1 MAKKLE
7 TILNCGNS
15 HISANVFSVNGDE
28 LVLEQSLLETLH
40 RDLTKDQIWM
50 DSVIKA
56 VENISQK
63 IKGNVRVILPGSMLI
78 SKTIRVPHVE
88 PEKQR
93 KIVSFELSQKMP
105 LPLSDLV
112 WDYIVIDDDGV
123 EEEILAFAVKPE
135 IVEKFCDKLVKLGI
149 NPVQITPAPV
159 LDYLAIRHVMGDM
172 EAGNEALVI
181 NIGAK
186 TTNLLFINQ
195 TGYLIRTIAIGGNT
209 MSQSISD
216 SLGITFE
223 KAESL
228 KKAYFSGEI
237 KLAEDDASKTAISN
251 ANNQFLARASQEIT
265 RSVVT
270 IKRLKKGQS
279 PKTIYLTGRGAF
291 LPGLNEYLQE
301 TQQINVQYF
310 NPLIGLK
317 ISNNVPAEIHGLFP
331 FILGEPIGMARFIF
345 FESSNEQNK
354 NLNLLP
360 KDKIAS
366 IGIKKKTPILILS
379 LLLFSVLPVPS
390 ALKSLNE
397 IDQLNKKVEI
407 QEKELKT
414 LENTLTEQELKNTN
428 LNFVS
433 SLRSKIIS
441 WHQPFVHSL
450 KTTSLSIELINFTQG
465 ILENDEIGD
474 IWIDNFSLDA
484 SQELLRR
491 DITEKSN
498 VQNFRLFISGR
509 YLVRPNLDGS
519 PDKNIRDILIDLDR
533 VKKEALTDYLS
544 YTPHIHKI
552 ERKSFSIEGK
562 GDLFNRY
569 FSHFEYDILLK
580 VK

>member
-15 HISANVFSVNGDE
+15 HISANVFSVNGEE

-105 LPLSDLV
+105 LPLSELV

-123 EEEILAFAVKPE
+123 EEEILAFAVKPD
-135 IVEKFCDKLVKLGI
+135 IVEKFCDRLVKLGI

-237 KLAEDDASKTAISN
+237 KLAEGDASKTAISN

-265 RSVVT
+265 RSIVT

-317 ISNNVPAEIHGLFP
+317 ISNNVPREIHGLFP

-345 FESSNEQNK
+345 FESSNEKNK

-390 ALKSLNE
+390 AIKSLSE
-397 IDQLNKKVEI
+397 IDQLNKKVEL
-407 QEKELKT
+407 QEKELKE
-414 LENTLTEQELKNTN
+414 LENILAEQKLKNTN
-428 LNFVS
+428 LNFIS
-433 SLRSKIIS
+433 SLCSKIIS
-441 WHQPFVHSL
+441 WHQPFLHSL

-474 IWIDNFSLDA
+474 IWIDNFSIDA
-484 SQELLRR
+484 AKSLSTKDRN
-491 DITEKSN
+491 EKNS
-498 VQNFRLFISGR
+498 VHNFRLFISGR
-509 YLVRPNLDGS
+509 YLVRPNVDDS
-519 PDKNIRDILIDLDR
+519 TDKNIRDILIDLDR

-544 YTPHIHKI
+544 NIPHIHKI

>member
-1 MAKKLE
+1 
-7 TILNCGNS
+7 
-15 HISANVFSVNGDE
+15 
-28 LVLEQSLLETLH
+28 
-40 RDLTKDQIWM
+40 
-50 DSVIKA
+50 
-56 VENISQK
+56 
-63 IKGNVRVILPGSMLI
+63 MLI

>member
-15 HISANVFSVNGDE
+15 HISANVFSVNGEE
-28 LVLEQSLLETLH
+28 LVLEKSILETLH

-265 RSVVT
+265 RSIVT

-345 FESSNEQNK
+345 FESSNEKNK

-379 LLLFSVLPVPS
+379 LFLFSVLPVPS

-397 IDQLNKKVEI
+397 IDQLKDKVKI

-414 LENTLTEQELKNTN
+414 LENILTEQELKNTN
-428 LNFVS
+428 LNFIT

-450 KTTSLSIELINFTQG
+450 KTTALSIELINFTQG

-484 SQELLRR
+484 TTSPSTR
-491 DITEKSN
+491 DIIENSS
-498 VQNFRLFISGR
+498 VHNFRLFISGR
-509 YLVRPNLDGS
+509 YLVRPNIDDS

-544 YTPHIHKI
+544 VTPHIHKI

>member
-1 MAKKLE
+1 MAKRLE

-15 HISANVFSVNGDE
+15 HISANVFSVKGEE

-50 DSVIKA
+50 DTVIKA
-56 VENISQK
+56 VEKISHK

-105 LPLSDLV
+105 LPLSELV

-123 EEEILAFAVKPE
+123 EEEILAFAVKPD

-181 NIGAK
+181 NMGAK

-237 KLAEDDASKTAISN
+237 KLAEEDASKTAISN

-265 RSVVT
+265 RSIVT

-317 ISNNVPAEIHGLFP
+317 ISNNVPEEMHGLFP
-331 FILGEPIGMARFIF
+331 FILGEPIGMARYLF
-345 FESSNEQNK
+345 FESSNEKNK
-354 NLNLLP
+354 DLNLLP

-366 IGIKKKTPILILS
+366 IGIKKKTPILIVS
-379 LLLFSVLPVPS
+379 FLLFSVLPVPS

-397 IDQLNKKVEI
+397 IDQLNIKANK
-407 QEKELKT
+407 QESELKT
-414 LENTLTEQELKNTN
+414 LENRLTEQEQKYSD
-428 LNFVS
+428 LNFMS
-433 SLRSKIIS
+433 TLRAKILS
-441 WHQPFVHSL
+441 WHQPFFNSL

-465 ILENDEIGD
+465 VLENEEIGD

-484 SQELLRR
+484 E
-491 DITEKSN
+491 TEISTRGSKGKSTER
-498 VQNFRLFISGR
+498 NFRLFISGR
-509 YLVRPNLDGS
+509 YLVRPSADDS
-519 PDKNIRDILIDLDR
+519 SEKNVRDILIDLDR

-544 YTPHIHKI
+544 NIPHIHKI

-569 FSHFEYDILLK
+569 FSHFEYEILLK

>member
-15 HISANVFSVNGDE
+15 HISANVFSVNGEE

-544 YTPHIHKI
+544 FTPHIHKI

>member
-533 VKKEALTDYLS
+533 VKKEALTEYLS

>member
-15 HISANVFSVNGDE
+15 HISANVFSVNGEE

-40 RDLTKDQIWM
+40 RDLTKDQLWM

-93 KIVSFELSQKMP
+93 KIVAFELSQKMP

-345 FESSNEQNK
+345 FESSNEKNK

-379 LLLFSVLPVPS
+379 LLLFLALPVPS

-397 IDQLNKKVEI
+397 IDQLNNKIKI

-414 LENTLTEQELKNTN
+414 LENILSEQELKNTN
-428 LNFVS
+428 LNFIT

-450 KTTSLSIELINFTQG
+450 KTTALSIELINFTQG

-474 IWIDNFSLDA
+474 IWIDNFSLDSTTA
-484 SQELLRR
+484 PSAKDMIEN
-491 DITEKSN
+491 SS
-498 VQNFRLFISGR
+498 VHNFRLFISGR
-509 YLVRPNLDGS
+509 YLVRPNVNDS
-519 PDKNIRDILIDLDR
+519 QDKNIRDILIDLVR
-533 VKKEALTDYLS
+533 VKKEALTDYVS
-544 YTPHIHKI
+544 ITPQIHKI
-552 ERKSFSIEGK
+552 ERKTFSIEGK

-569 FSHFEYDILLK
+569 FSHCEYDILLK

>member
-1 MAKKLE
+1 MAKKFE

-15 HISANVFSVNGDE
+15 HISANVFSVNGEE

-149 NPVQITPAPV
+149 NPIQITPAPV

-317 ISNNVPAEIHGLFP
+317 ISNKVPAEIHGLFP

-345 FESSNEQNK
+345 FESSNEKNK

-390 ALKSLNE
+390 ALKSLSE

-407 QEKELKT
+407 QDKELKT
-414 LENTLTEQELKNTN
+414 LENILTEQELKNTN
-428 LNFVS
+428 LNFIS

-484 SQELLRR
+484 APTLSKS

-498 VQNFRLFISGR
+498 VQSFRLFISGR
-509 YLVRPNLDGS
+509 YLVRPNLDDS

-544 YTPHIHKI
+544 NTPHIHKI
-552 ERKSFSIEGK
+552 DRKSFSIEGK

>member
-1 MAKKLE
+1 
-7 TILNCGNS
+7 
-15 HISANVFSVNGDE
+15 

-93 KIVSFELSQKMP
+93 KIVAFELSQKMP

-345 FESSNEQNK
+345 FESSNEKNK

-379 LLLFSVLPVPS
+379 LLLFLALPVPS

-397 IDQLNKKVEI
+397 IDQLNNKIKI

-414 LENTLTEQELKNTN
+414 LENILTEQELKNTN
-428 LNFVS
+428 LNFIS

-450 KTTSLSIELINFTQG
+450 KTTALSIELINFTQG

-484 SQELLRR
+484 TTAPSAKDMIEN
-491 DITEKSN
+491 SS
-498 VQNFRLFISGR
+498 VHNFRLFISGR
-509 YLVRPNLDGS
+509 YLVRPNVNDS
-519 PDKNIRDILIDLDR
+519 QDKNIRDILIDLDR

-544 YTPHIHKI
+544 VTPHIHKI

>member
-15 HISANVFSVNGDE
+15 HISANVFSVNGEE
-28 LVLEQSLLETLH
+28 LILEQSLLETLH

-50 DSVIKA
+50 DTVIKA
-56 VENISQK
+56 VEKISHK

-105 LPLSDLV
+105 LPLSELV

-123 EEEILAFAVKPE
+123 EEEILAFAVKPD
-135 IVEKFCDKLVKLGI
+135 IVENFCDKLVKLGI

-237 KLAEDDASKTAISN
+237 KLAEEDASKTAISN

-265 RSVVT
+265 RSIVT

-317 ISNNVPAEIHGLFP
+317 ISNNVPEEMHGLFP
-331 FILGEPIGMARFIF
+331 FILGEPIGMARFLF
-345 FESSNEQNK
+345 FESSNEKNK
-354 NLNLLP
+354 DLNLLP

-366 IGIKKKTPILILS
+366 IGIKKKTPILIVS
-379 LLLFSVLPVPS
+379 FLLFSVLPVPS
-390 ALKSLNE
+390 ALKSLSE
-397 IDQLNKKVEI
+397 IDKLNNKANI
-407 QEKELKT
+407 QETELKT
-414 LENTLTEQELKNTN
+414 LENILIEQEEKNSN
-428 LNFVS
+428 LNFMS

-441 WHQPFVHSL
+441 WHQPFINSL
-450 KTTSLSIELINFTQG
+450 KTTSLSMELINFTQG
-465 ILENDEIGD
+465 VLENEEIGD

-484 SQELLRR
+484 E
-491 DITEKSN
+491 TEISTRGSKGKSTER
-498 VQNFRLFISGR
+498 NFRLFLSGR
-509 YLVRPNLDGS
+509 YLVRPSTDDS
-519 PDKNIRDILIDLDR
+519 SEKNVRDILIDLDR

-544 YTPHIHKI
+544 KIPHIHKI

-569 FSHFEYDILLK
+569 FSHFEYEILLQ

>member
-15 HISANVFSVNGDE
+15 HISANVFSVNGEE

-237 KLAEDDASKTAISN
+237 KFAEDDASKTAISN

-317 ISNNVPAEIHGLFP
+317 ISNNVPPEIHGLFP

-345 FESSNEQNK
+345 FDSSNEKNK
-354 NLNLLP
+354 NLNL
-360 KDKIAS
+360 
-366 IGIKKKTPILILS
+366 
-379 LLLFSVLPVPS
+379 
-390 ALKSLNE
+390 
-397 IDQLNKKVEI
+397 
-407 QEKELKT
+407 
-414 LENTLTEQELKNTN
+414 
-428 LNFVS
+428 
-433 SLRSKIIS
+433 
-441 WHQPFVHSL
+441 
-450 KTTSLSIELINFTQG
+450 
-465 ILENDEIGD
+465 
-474 IWIDNFSLDA
+474 
-484 SQELLRR
+484 
-491 DITEKSN
+491 
-498 VQNFRLFISGR
+498 
-509 YLVRPNLDGS
+509 
-519 PDKNIRDILIDLDR
+519 
-533 VKKEALTDYLS
+533 
-544 YTPHIHKI
+544 
-552 ERKSFSIEGK
+552 
-562 GDLFNRY
+562 
-569 FSHFEYDILLK
+569 
-580 VK
+580 

>member
-15 HISANVFSVNGDE
+15 HISANVFSVNGEE

-345 FESSNEQNK
+345 FESSNEKNK

-379 LLLFSVLPVPS
+379 LLLFLALPVPS

-397 IDQLNKKVEI
+397 IDQLNNKIKI
-407 QEKELKT
+407 QEEELKT
-414 LENTLTEQELKNTN
+414 LENILTEQELKNTN
-428 LNFVS
+428 LNFMS

-450 KTTSLSIELINFTQG
+450 KTTALSIELINFTQG

-484 SQELLRR
+484 TTAPSTK
-491 DITEKSN
+491 DMIEKSR
-498 VQNFRLFISGR
+498 VHDFRLFISGR
-509 YLVRPNLDGS
+509 YLVRPNVNDS
-519 PDKNIRDILIDLDR
+519 QDKNIRDILIDLDR

-544 YTPHIHKI
+544 VTPHIHKI

>member
-15 HISANVFSVNGDE
+15 HISANVFSVNGEE

-50 DSVIKA
+50 DTVIKA
-56 VENISQK
+56 VEKISQK

-105 LPLSDLV
+105 LPLSELV

-123 EEEILAFAVKPE
+123 EEEILAFAVKPD
-135 IVEKFCDKLVKLGI
+135 IVEKFCDRLVKLGI

-265 RSVVT
+265 RSIVT

-317 ISNNVPAEIHGLFP
+317 ISNNVPREIHGLFP

-345 FESSNEQNK
+345 FESSNEKNK

-390 ALKSLNE
+390 AIKSLSE
-397 IDQLNKKVEI
+397 IDQLNKKVEL
-407 QEKELKT
+407 QEKELKE
-414 LENTLTEQELKNTN
+414 LENILAEQKLKNTN
-428 LNFVS
+428 LNFIS
-433 SLRSKIIS
+433 SLCSKIIS
-441 WHQPFVHSL
+441 WHQPFLHSL

-474 IWIDNFSLDA
+474 IWIDNFSIDA
-484 SQELLRR
+484 AKSLSTKDRN
-491 DITEKSN
+491 EKNS
-498 VQNFRLFISGR
+498 VHNFRLFISGR
-509 YLVRPNLDGS
+509 YLVRPNVDDS
-519 PDKNIRDILIDLDR
+519 TDKNIRDILIDLDR

-544 YTPHIHKI
+544 VTPHIHKI

>member
-1 MAKKLE
+1 
-7 TILNCGNS
+7 
-15 HISANVFSVNGDE
+15 
-28 LVLEQSLLETLH
+28 
-40 RDLTKDQIWM
+40 
-50 DSVIKA
+50 
-56 VENISQK
+56 
-63 IKGNVRVILPGSMLI
+63 
-78 SKTIRVPHVE
+78 
-88 PEKQR
+88 
-93 KIVSFELSQKMP
+93 
-105 LPLSDLV
+105 
-112 WDYIVIDDDGV
+112 
-123 EEEILAFAVKPE
+123 
-135 IVEKFCDKLVKLGI
+135 
-149 NPVQITPAPV
+149 
-159 LDYLAIRHVMGDM
+159 MGDM

-237 KLAEDDASKTAISN
+237 KLAEGDASKTAISN

-265 RSVVT
+265 RSIVT

-317 ISNNVPAEIHGLFP
+317 ISNNVPREIHGLFP

-345 FESSNEQNK
+345 FESSNEKNK

-390 ALKSLNE
+390 AIKSLSE
-397 IDQLNKKVEI
+397 IDQLNKKVEL
-407 QEKELKT
+407 QEKELKE
-414 LENTLTEQELKNTN
+414 LENILAEQKLKNTN
-428 LNFVS
+428 LNFIS
-433 SLRSKIIS
+433 SLCSKIIS
-441 WHQPFVHSL
+441 WHQPFLHSL

-474 IWIDNFSLDA
+474 IWIDNFSIDA
-484 SQELLRR
+484 AKSLSTKDRN
-491 DITEKSN
+491 EKTS
-498 VQNFRLFISGR
+498 VHNFRLFISGR
-509 YLVRPNLDGS
+509 YLVRPNVDDS
-519 PDKNIRDILIDLDR
+519 TDKNIRDILIDLDR

-544 YTPHIHKI
+544 NIPHIHKI

>member
-15 HISANVFSVNGDE
+15 HISANVFSVNGEE

-345 FESSNEQNK
+345 FESSNEKNK

-397 IDQLNKKVEI
+397 IDQLNKKVKI
-407 QEKELKT
+407 QEKDLKK
-414 LENTLTEQELKNTN
+414 LENILAEKELKNTN
-428 LNFVS
+428 LNFIS
-433 SLRSKIIS
+433 SLHSKITS

-450 KTTSLSIELINFTQG
+450 KTTALSTELINFTQG

-484 SQELLRR
+484 ATALSTR
-491 DITEKSN
+491 DLNDRSSAH
-498 VQNFRLFISGR
+498 NFRLFISGR
-509 YLVRPNLDGS
+509 YLVRPNVDGS

-544 YTPHIHKI
+544 NIPHIHKI

>member
-15 HISANVFSVNGDE
+15 HISANVFSVNGEE

-50 DSVIKA
+50 DTVIKA
-56 VENISQK
+56 VEKISQK

-237 KLAEDDASKTAISN
+237 KFAEDDASKTAISN

-270 IKRLKKGQS
+270 IKRLKKCQS

-317 ISNNVPAEIHGLFP
+317 ISNNVPPEIHGLFP

-345 FESSNEQNK
+345 FDSSNEKNK

-397 IDQLNKKVEI
+397 IDQLKNKVKI

-414 LENTLTEQELKNTN
+414 LENILSEQELKNTN
-428 LNFVS
+428 LNFIT

-450 KTTSLSIELINFTQG
+450 KTTALSIELINFTQG

-484 SQELLRR
+484 TTAPSTR
-491 DITEKSN
+491 DMIEKSS
-498 VQNFRLFISGR
+498 VHNFRLFISGR
-509 YLVRPNLDGS
+509 YLVRPNIDDS

-544 YTPHIHKI
+544 DIPHIHKI

-569 FSHFEYDILLK
+569 FSHFEYVILLK

>member
-15 HISANVFSVNGDE
+15 HISANVFSVNGEE

-265 RSVVT
+265 RSIVT

-317 ISNNVPAEIHGLFP
+317 ISNNVPREIHGLFP

-345 FESSNEQNK
+345 FESSNEKNK

-390 ALKSLNE
+390 AIKSLSE
-397 IDQLNKKVEI
+397 IDQLNKKVEL
-407 QEKELKT
+407 QEKELKE
-414 LENTLTEQELKNTN
+414 LENILAEQKLKNTN
-428 LNFVS
+428 LNFIS
-433 SLRSKIIS
+433 SLCSKIIS
-441 WHQPFVHSL
+441 WHQPFLHSL

-474 IWIDNFSLDA
+474 IWIDNFSIDA
-484 SQELLRR
+484 AKSLSTKDRN
-491 DITEKSN
+491 EKNS
-498 VQNFRLFISGR
+498 VHNFRLFISGR
-509 YLVRPNLDGS
+509 YLVRPNVDDS
-519 PDKNIRDILIDLDR
+519 TDKNIRDILIDLDR

-544 YTPHIHKI
+544 NIPHIHKI